1 MFKALKEKIKK
12 TTSTQSRD
20 TGMAMVLI
28 FLILSLLTDD
38 LLFIYIA
45 VGLLVINMVVPNI
58 YKALAVFW
66 FGLSQ
71 IIGTVV
77 SKVLLTIIF
86 FLLVTPVGII
96 RNILGLD
103 SLDLKKWKDSKDSV
117 FKTRNKTFKIEDIVK
132 PY

>member
-1 MFKALKEKIKK
+1 MLKTLKEKIKK
-12 TTSTQSRD
+12 ITSIQARD

-28 FLILSLLTDD
+28 SLILSLLTDN

-77 SKVLLTIIF
+77 SKVLLTIVF

-117 FKTRNKTFKIEDIVK
+117 FKIRNKTFKIEDIVK